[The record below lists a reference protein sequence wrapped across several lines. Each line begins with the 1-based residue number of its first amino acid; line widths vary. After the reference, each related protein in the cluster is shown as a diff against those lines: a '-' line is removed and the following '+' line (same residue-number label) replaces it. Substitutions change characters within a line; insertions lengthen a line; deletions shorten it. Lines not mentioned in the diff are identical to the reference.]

1 MIESTVAD
9 LDNSPKSGMAG
20 SITAALFLRRFV
32 EMSASFV
39 HCDIF
44 AWSLGNHSG
53 KQSGGI
59 MQGVRALFAAIEEK
73 VKKD

>member
-9 LDNSPKSGMAG
+9 LDNAPKSGMAG

-32 EMSASFV
+32 EMSVSFV

-53 KQSGGI
+53 KPSGGI
-59 MQGVRALFAAIEEK
+59 MQGVRALYTALELTIKEH
-73 VKKD
+73 